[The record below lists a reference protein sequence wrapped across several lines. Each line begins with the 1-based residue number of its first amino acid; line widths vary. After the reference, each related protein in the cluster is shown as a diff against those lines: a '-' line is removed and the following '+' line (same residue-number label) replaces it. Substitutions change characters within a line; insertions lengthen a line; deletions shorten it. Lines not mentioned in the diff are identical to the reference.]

1 MLHLVYVAL
10 CKILTK
16 QTPEPTGIIA
26 FSIISVNILARK
38 WASTH

>member
-26 FSIISVNILARK
+26 FVSPLVNRK
-38 WASTH
+38 KPLQSSQ